1 MSVAWSPPPQTLS
14 LLWRNSTMK
23 YLVYRTTN
31 ILNGKYYIGS
41 HATTKLND
49 GYLGSGIL
57 LKQSIKKHGKESF
70 TREILAEF
78 DTLQEM
84 RQHEMVLVAQCCKDR
99 KSYNLSDSGH
109 GSVCGDDNVSKRPEV
124 RKKISES
131 MKGNTNL
138 AGYTFDKETV
148 RLRNIKMS
156 KEYIITF
163 PDGHIET
170 IKNITHFCKENNLSA
185 GNMLARGHTKGYSC
199 IKN

>member
-1 MSVAWSPPPQTLS
+1 
-14 LLWRNSTMK
+14 MK

-109 GSVCGDDNVSKRPEV
+109 GSVCGDNNVSKRPEV

-131 MKGNTNL
+131 MKGNTNCIGRKDSQKTINKR
-138 AGYTFDKETV
+138 AAHF
-148 RLRNIKMS
+148 IKDWT
-156 KEYIITF
+156 ITF
-163 PDGHIET
+163 PDGHSESIR
-170 IKNITHFCKENNLSA
+170 NLRSFCREHNLSA
-185 GNMLARGHTKGYSC
+185 GNMVSRGHTKGYSC